1 MPNTVERKGNFHA
14 GRRQPP
20 KKVAFPFQS
29 SFQTAVFSLENDSK
43 QKGQNEA
50 QIGIQKSREE
60 QTKGLYVCSRVLSV
74 MTSA

>member
-50 QIGIQKSREE
+50 QIGI
-60 QTKGLYVCSRVLSV
+60 
-74 MTSA
+74 